1 MGAKQ
6 KFMQRGFSLMELMIA
21 LTIMGILAVVTMKTF
36 FAQTDEARRMKAFT
50 ELREVSNGLAEY
62 YMKNGSFPELASWEA
77 MVSGQTPLV
86 NANVIRTNIPL
97 NDPWGNPYE
106 GRSTRTSYELKCAG
120 RPDLGSE
127 LGPII
132 ITNEK
137 TIGAPG
143 ERSESA
149 PATPATAQ

>member
-1 MGAKQ
+1 
-6 KFMQRGFSLMELMIA
+6 MELMIA
-21 LTIMGILAVVTMKTF
+21 LTIMGILAVVTMRTF
-36 FAQTDEARRMKAFT
+36 FKQTDEARRMKAFT
-50 ELREVSNGLAEY
+50 EMREVSNGMAEY
-62 YMKNGSFPELASWEA
+62 YMKFGSFPELASWEA

-86 NANVIRTNIPL
+86 NANVIRTDIPL

-106 GRSTRTSYELKCAG
+106 GRSTRTTYELKCGG

-143 ERSESA
+143 DRSDSASA